1 MDNAL
6 WLLALLGAI
15 GAFDTLWFHE
25 WRGRLVARP
34 EMRPELRL
42 HVARDAVY
50 VAIFAGLPLLSWRG
64 AWTGVL
70 AVLLVAEIVITM
82 KDFVTEDRVRASVGG
97 VFPGERITHAVMGIV
112 YGAMLA
118 FLVPVM
124 WGWLRTPTA
133 LVLDPAPVSPALRWA
148 LVAAAVGIALH
159 GLRDL
164 AAVLQ
169 LPGSAWPWTRPG
181 TGHGPAPSPVGTTR

>member
-1 MDNAL
+1 VDRAL
-6 WLLALLGAI
+6 ELLAVLGAI
-15 GAFDTLWFHE
+15 GAFDTLWYHE

-42 HVARDAVY
+42 HVARDALY
-50 VAIFAGLPLLSWRG
+50 VVIFASLPLVAWRG
-64 AWTGVL
+64 AWTVVL
-70 AVLLVAEIVITM
+70 AGLLIAEIVITM
-82 KDFVTEDRVRASVGG
+82 DDFVTEDRVRAGVGG

-124 WGWLRTPTA
+124 WGWLRMPTA
-133 LVLDPAPVSPALRWA
+133 LVLAPAPVPAVLRWA
-148 LVAAAVGIALH
+148 LVAAAAGIALH

-164 AAVLQ
+164 AAVLA
-169 LPGSAWPWTRPG
+169 LPGSAWPWVGPATRPA
-181 TGHGPAPSPVGTTR
+181 PAEGAR